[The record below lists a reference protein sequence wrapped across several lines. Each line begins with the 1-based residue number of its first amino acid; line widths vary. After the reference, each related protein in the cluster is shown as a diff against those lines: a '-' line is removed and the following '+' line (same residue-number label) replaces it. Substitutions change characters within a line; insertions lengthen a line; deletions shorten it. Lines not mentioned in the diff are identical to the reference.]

1 VWLYGVRNPF
11 RFSIHPPTGDIW
23 FGDVGWNTWEEIN
36 RGVRGANY
44 GWPCYEGAGVQP
56 AYAGQAPCNTL
67 PASAVTAPFH
77 TYNHTVGSTA
87 IGGPFYTA
95 TAYPEEYRGNFFFCD
110 YAGGFIKRVVFDAAG
125 NPVSVQPFATDVPN
139 PVGLVL
145 GPDGMIYYLSFNT
158 GQIRRIRS
166 NGPSAVA
173 SATPTTGPSPLTVT
187 FSSAGSQNP
196 GGGAL
201 TYSWNFGDG
210 SPVSTAANPSH
221 TYTTATPHTYTATL
235 TVSNASG
242 QSSSDSVTITV
253 GSQPPTP
260 TISAPAN
267 GLAVQPGQTV
277 SFTGSA
283 SDPEDGPV
291 PSSGL
296 AWTVLLHHNTHVHTV
311 VTATGPS
318 GSFVAEDH
326 GPIGTFSYEII
337 LTATDTSGLS
347 ASTSVVLPVGED
359 SSPPTAPTNLAA
371 TASASGISLGW
382 TAATD
387 NIAVANY
394 LVERC
399 QGPGCSDF
407 AQIATPPGTSYT
419 DASLIPSTSYSYRV
433 AAVDPSGNTS
443 VFSNVAS
450 VTTPSAPVGPAGLV
464 AGYTFDAGSGTV
476 VADLSGNGNN
486 GTMTGATW
494 STGRYGGGM
503 TFDGSSAL
511 VQVPSSST
519 LNPGAQLT
527 LAAWIRPSGTQSGWR
542 TIMQRQ
548 PDAYFLNASTGA
560 GNNVPGGGG
569 TINGNIHAMNGT
581 TAAPVNQ
588 WTHVAMTYDGTSLRL
603 FVNGVQVSTDGAG
616 GSVQASTNPL
626 WIGGNVPYGEH
637 FAGVIDEARVYNRA
651 LSAAEIQT
659 VMNNP
664 LTPAAPD
671 TTAPSA
677 PTGLTATAAGA
688 NQINLTWTASTDNVG
703 VTGYEVERCL
713 GSGCTTFA
721 PVGTTTATT
730 FASTGLAASSSYT
743 YRVRATDLAGNLSG
757 YSATATAATA
767 AAPDTTAPTAPTGLT
782 ATVAGP
788 TQINLAWTASTD
800 NIGVTGY
807 RLERC
812 QGAGCSSWAQIAT
825 PTANSHSDTGL
836 VPSTTYRYRVR
847 ATDAAGNLSGFSTVV
862 TATTP
867 ASPDTTAPSVPAGLT
882 ATAAGLGITVG
893 WTASTD
899 NVGVTG
905 YRVERCQ
912 GAGCSAFSQVGT
924 TTTPGYSDQGLAVS
938 TSYSY
943 RVAAVDAAGNVSAFS
958 AVATATTG
966 LAPELPTGLV
976 AGWSFN
982 AGTGTTAAD
991 ASGNGNTATL
1001 LSGATWATGRYGN
1014 GVLFDGVNDLA
1025 QVASSSSLA
1034 LTSGMTLAA
1043 WIRPSGTQ
1051 SGWRTIMQRQV
1062 DTFFLN
1068 ASTSAGNNV
1077 PGGGGTFGGNIH
1089 VTTASAAAPASQW
1102 THVALTY
1109 DGTQLRLYVNGVQV
1123 ATSPAGGTIQ
1133 ASAEPLWIGG
1143 NSPYG
1148 EYFAGVIDEAQMYNR
1163 PLSPTEVKTVMNT
1176 PLS

>member
-1 VWLYGVRNPF
+1 MQPFELAHTSPARDSSFARDGTAGPHRYREAVRFEDPGSLTSFLQDRGDMRRRTTVLRRLVSRALVALVAVGMLTAVPSAPAAADTYDNPAFTTETVATFSPFSLVGLAFAPDGRMFVWQKNGVIRVIKNGTVLPTPFLDISAKVNTFDDRGFWGLAFDPDFASNGYVYMTYVFENTGNTNDTGPKTSRLTRVTANPANPDVALPGSEVTILGTIGSPPCSAHPAGSDCIGAEGSSHTLGSVVFASDGTMFVGNGDGSEASFTDPLALRSQDLDSYTGKILHINKDGTAVATNPFYDGTNSIRSKVWLYGVRNPF

-210 SPVSTAANPSH
+210 SPVSAAANPSH

-419 DASLIPSTSYSYRV
+419 DASLIPSTRYSYRV

-581 TAAPVNQ
+581 TVAPVNQ
-588 WTHVAMTYDGTSLRL
+588 WTHVAMT
-603 FVNGVQVSTDGAG
+603 
-616 GSVQASTNPL
+616 
-626 WIGGNVPYGEH
+626 
-637 FAGVIDEARVYNRA
+637 
-651 LSAAEIQT
+651 
-659 VMNNP
+659 
-664 LTPAAPD
+664 
-671 TTAPSA
+671 
-677 PTGLTATAAGA
+677 
-688 NQINLTWTASTDNVG
+688 
-703 VTGYEVERCL
+703 
-713 GSGCTTFA
+713 
-721 PVGTTTATT
+721 
-730 FASTGLAASSSYT
+730 
-743 YRVRATDLAGNLSG
+743 
-757 YSATATAATA
+757 
-767 AAPDTTAPTAPTGLT
+767 
-782 ATVAGP
+782 
-788 TQINLAWTASTD
+788 
-800 NIGVTGY
+800 
-807 RLERC
+807 
-812 QGAGCSSWAQIAT
+812 
-825 PTANSHSDTGL
+825 
-836 VPSTTYRYRVR
+836 
-847 ATDAAGNLSGFSTVV
+847 
-862 TATTP
+862 
-867 ASPDTTAPSVPAGLT
+867 
-882 ATAAGLGITVG
+882 
-893 WTASTD
+893 
-899 NVGVTG
+899 
-905 YRVERCQ
+905 
-912 GAGCSAFSQVGT
+912 
-924 TTTPGYSDQGLAVS
+924 
-938 TSYSY
+938 
-943 RVAAVDAAGNVSAFS
+943 
-958 AVATATTG
+958 
-966 LAPELPTGLV
+966 
-976 AGWSFN
+976 
-982 AGTGTTAAD
+982 
-991 ASGNGNTATL
+991 
-1001 LSGATWATGRYGN
+1001 
-1014 GVLFDGVNDLA
+1014 
-1025 QVASSSSLA
+1025 
-1034 LTSGMTLAA
+1034 
-1043 WIRPSGTQ
+1043 
-1051 SGWRTIMQRQV
+1051 
-1062 DTFFLN
+1062 
-1068 ASTSAGNNV
+1068 
-1077 PGGGGTFGGNIH
+1077 
-1089 VTTASAAAPASQW
+1089 
-1102 THVALTY
+1102 
-1109 DGTQLRLYVNGVQV
+1109 
-1123 ATSPAGGTIQ
+1123 
-1133 ASAEPLWIGG
+1133 
-1143 NSPYG
+1143 
-1148 EYFAGVIDEAQMYNR
+1148 
-1163 PLSPTEVKTVMNT
+1163 
-1176 PLS
+1176 